1 MSETFMVIGEALIDI
16 VVRADGTTAGEYPG
30 GSPANVALGLARLGH
45 GTELVTRLGRD
56 AYGDLVAGHLAGNG
70 VRLAPGTR
78 DDAPTSTATARLD
91 ADNAATYTFDL
102 TWDLPDV
109 RIPDATA
116 CAHAGSIATFYPPG
130 AARVRDLL
138 DAAAARATVSFD
150 PNCRPD
156 LQGDAGAARP
166 QVEDLVG
173 RADVVRAST
182 DDLAWLYPGRDPGD
196 VARAWLGLGPA
207 LVVVTYGAEG
217 AHGVTPSADLRV
229 AASPGTVV
237 DTVGA
242 GDSFTSALLSG
253 MSDAGL
259 LGGRVPA
266 IGPGALTALLE
277 RAGRAAAITCSRPGA
292 DPPTREELLTPP

>member
-1 MSETFMVIGEALIDI
+1 MTETFTVIGEALIDV
-16 VVRADGTTAGEYPG
+16 VVRADGVTAGEYPG

-45 GTELVTRLGRD
+45 DTELVTRLGRD
-56 AYGDLVAGHLAGNG
+56 AYGDLVEGHLTGNG
-70 VRLAPGTR
+70 VRLGPGTR
-78 DDAPTSTATARLD
+78 DGAPTSTATARLGED
-91 ADNAATYTFDL
+91 GAATYAFAL

-109 RIPDATA
+109 PIPEGTV

-138 DAAAARATVSFD
+138 DAAAPRATVSFD

-156 LQGDAGAARP
+156 LQGAPDQARP
-166 QVEDLVG
+166 QAESLVG

-182 DDLAWLYPGRDPGD
+182 EDLAWLYPGRDPVD
-196 VARAWLGLGPA
+196 IARHWLGLGPA
-207 LVVVTYGAEG
+207 LVVVTYGADG
-217 AHGVTPSADLRV
+217 AHGVTAGAELHVPAPPIT
-229 AASPGTVV
+229 AV

-259 LGGRVPA
+259 LGGRVPP
-266 IGPGALTALLE
+266 IGVGALAALLE
-277 RAGRAAAITCSRPGA
+277 HAGRAAAITCTRPGA
-292 DPPTREELLTPP
+292 DPPTRAELLTPQ

>member
-1 MSETFMVIGEALIDI
+1 MAQMFTVIGEAVIDV

-56 AYGDLVAGHLAGNG
+56 PYGDLIEAHLTGNG

-78 DDAPTSTATARLD
+78 GDAPTSTATAVLG
-91 ADNAATYTFDL
+91 ADGGATYRFRL

-109 RIPDATA
+109 RIPADAI

-138 DAAAARATVSFD
+138 DAAHAHATVSYD

-156 LQGDAGAARP
+156 LQGDPDRARP
-166 QVEDLVG
+166 EVESLVA

-182 DDLAWLYPGRDPGD
+182 DDLAWLYPGGDPSD
-196 VARAWLGLGPA
+196 VARYWRTLGPA
-207 LVVVTYGAEG
+207 LVVVTHGPDG
-217 AHGVTPSADLRV
+217 AHAVTPDADLHVPAPQV
-229 AASPGTVV
+229 ATV

-253 MSDAGL
+253 MSDAEL
-259 LGGRVPA
+259 LGGRVPPIA
-266 IGPGALTALLE
+266 PATLGNLLT
-277 RAGRAAAITCSRPGA
+277 RACRAAAITCTRPGA
-292 DPPTREELLTPP
+292 DPPTRAELLTSP